1 MEFAALMQIT
11 LASFGNVFGL
21 DTVIILLVILLF
33 VGGAKLPEMAR
44 GIRGAIREFR
54 KAKNG
59 EHPSEPPRS

>member
-1 MEFAALMQIT
+1 MSNT
-11 LASFGNVFGL
+11 LASFGNFFGL

-33 VGGAKLPEMAR
+33 VGGAKLPEAAR

-59 EHPSEPPRS
+59 DRPAEPPQT